1 MLEELDGAKS
11 VKIFIKEDLNQSN
24 SLQVLSKTS
33 SIEILQEDSVEVE
46 EVNIIVKEELLK
58 EVEKAPEE
66 VEEVEQP
73 EQQQQQPV
81 EDWLAL
87 SMWSN
92 WLDAYTTED
101 NPNVILWKLKS
112 SVQKRIW

>member
-46 EVNIIVKEELLK
+46 EVNVIVKEELLQ
-58 EVEKAPEE
+58 EVEKAPEPEQKKEESVPEEE

-73 EQQQQQPV
+73 EQQP
-81 EDWLAL
+81 
-87 SMWSN
+87 
-92 WLDAYTTED
+92 
-101 NPNVILWKLKS
+101 
-112 SVQKRIW
+112 